1 MLHREST
8 RNVYTEIGGIMP
20 GGIMP
25 GELVLLVVFDPLEG
39 RQRCLAF
46 SLGIRIEF

>member
-8 RNVYTEIGGIMP
+8 RNVYTEI